1 MAYKARSITSKASSA
16 CKINMG
22 LVMGEADVQNSK
34 AFVNYGELVEKKMAS
49 GGGKTSSEDAT
60 KEKSKDKDKG
70 QSSGA
75 VNVGEGSGET
85 GSTQTSTTPAPDT
98 P

>member
-34 AFVNYGELVEKKMAS
+34 AFVNYGELVEKKMAG
-49 GGGKTSSEDAT
+49 GGGKTSSEDAI
-60 KEKSKDKDKG
+60 KEKSKDKG

-75 VNVGEGSGET
+75 VDVGEGGGET
-85 GSTQTSTTPAPDT
+85 GSTQTSTTTETDT

>member
-22 LVMGEADVQNSK
+22 LVQGEADVQNSK

-49 GGGKTSSEDAT
+49 GGGKTSSEDAI
-60 KEKSKDKDKG
+60 KEKPKDKDKG

-75 VNVGEGSGET
+75 VNVSEGGGET

>member
-34 AFVNYGELVEKKMAS
+34 GFVNYGELVEKKMAS
-49 GGGKTSSEDAT
+49 GGGKTSSEEA
-60 KEKSKDKDKG
+60 KAEKPAEGKG
-70 QSSGA
+70 QSDGA
-75 VNVGEGSGET
+75 VDVPET
-85 GSTQTSTTPAPDT
+85 TDT
-98 P
+98 PTPTPTPTV